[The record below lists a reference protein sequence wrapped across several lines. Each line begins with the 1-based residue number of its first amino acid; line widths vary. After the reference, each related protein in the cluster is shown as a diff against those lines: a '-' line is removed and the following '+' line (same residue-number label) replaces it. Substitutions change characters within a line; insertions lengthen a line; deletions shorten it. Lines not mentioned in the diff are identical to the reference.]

1 MFLYLYRKID
11 RISICIYTAGYS
23 RTRDATIVDT
33 CILSRVVYFY
43 L

>member
-11 RISICIYTAGYS
+11 RISVYIYTAGYS
-23 RTRDATIVDT
+23 CMRDSTIVDT